1 VAKIPE
7 QFIQQVL
14 SATDIVEF
22 IGQYVA
28 LKKKGKEF
36 AGLCPF
42 HQDNNPSMYV
52 TPVKQ
57 MFKCF
62 VCGAGGNAL
71 RFLMDYEKVT
81 FPDAVRA
88 LADRVGLEMPSD
100 YAPSAPRGDGLD
112 KRTLF
117 GVAAWAKQ
125 FYRDQLFSPA
135 GKAALAYAKDR
146 GLTDETI
153 EQFELGFAPDAW
165 DGLTQG
171 ARRKGYTAQQLVEAG
186 LAAPRQQGDGVY
198 DRFRNRLMFPIQDL
212 SGRVV
217 GFGGR
222 ALAADER
229 AKYINSPESILFDK
243 SNQMFAM
250 DVARD
255 AIRNSRQAIVVEGY
269 MDAIVA
275 IQSGVPNVVA
285 TLGTALT
292 AGHVRQLAHFASDV
306 VLVFDADVA
315 GASAADRA
323 LDEFIAQNISVRVS
337 SIPEGKD
344 PADFCL
350 AQSGQAFIDHIAGAP
365 DAMDHMLQRHMAA
378 YRDAGGNLADRG
390 RVVESFLEKVVTS
403 GAYGAIDNVR
413 RGQLVQHIAHLL
425 NLSAG
430 ELQQRMNQL
439 GRRIT
444 TRSQQPTEGTEA
456 PAQQEYTKRPL
467 VERQVLEVL
476 INAPELFDSI
486 VERMG
491 PSDFSDP
498 GLRLVAEQIWRLGEN
513 GPWHLDQL
521 LANER
526 ITAMGALVS
535 DLATNGERRGNLEAT
550 LTGSVDAIVRRRD
563 NVEIEALKADASDD
577 ALRKLTARLR
587 DGDPRR
593 KPKIQ

>member
-36 AGLCPF
+36 VGLCPF

-52 TPVKQ
+52 SPVKQ

-62 VCGAGGNAL
+62 VCGAGGNSL

-88 LADRVGLEMPSD
+88 LADRAGLAMPTE
-100 YAPSAPRGDGLD
+100 YEPARPRTDGCD

-153 EQFELGFAPDAW
+153 DRFALGFAPDAW
-165 DGLTQG
+165 DGLTQA
-171 ARRKGYTAQQLVEAG
+171 ARRKGYSAKQLVEAG

-243 SNQMFAM
+243 SNQMFAF
-250 DVARD
+250 DAARD

-306 VLVFDADVA
+306 ILVFDADVA
-315 GASAADRA
+315 GANAADRA
-323 LDEFIAQNISVRVS
+323 LDEFIAQNVSVRVA

-350 AQSGQAFIDHIAGAP
+350 ARGGEAFIEH
-365 DAMDHMLQRHMAA
+365 L
-378 YRDAGGNLADRG
+378 
-390 RVVESFLEKVVTS
+390 TS
-403 GAYGAIDNVR
+403 V
-413 RGQLVQHIAHLL
+413 LQHIAHLL

-439 GRRIT
+439 SRRVT
-444 TRSQQPTEGTEA
+444 TRSQQPDVAGT
-456 PAQQEYTKRPL
+456 PTQQDYTKRPL

-476 INAPELFDSI
+476 LNAPDLFDHV
-486 VERMG
+486 VERIG
-491 PSDFSDP
+491 PSDFTDP
-498 GLRLVAEQIWRLGEN
+498 ALRLVAEQIWRLGEN

-526 ITAMGALVS
+526 ITELGSLVS
-535 DLATNGERRGNLEAT
+535 ELTTTGEHRGNYEPT
-550 LTGSVDAIVRRRD
+550 LIGAADAMVRRRD
-563 NVEIEALKADASDD
+563 NAELEALKADASDD
-577 ALRKLTARLR
+577 ALRQLTARLR

-593 KPKIQ
+593 RPKIR

>member
-52 TPVKQ
+52 SPVKQ

-62 VCGAGGNAL
+62 VCGAGGNVL
-71 RFLMDYEKVT
+71 RFLMDYEKVS

-88 LADRVGLEMPSD
+88 LADRAGLAMPTE
-100 YAPSAPRGDGLD
+100 YEPARPRTDGCD

-125 FYRDQLFSPA
+125 FYRDQLFSPS
-135 GKAALAYAKDR
+135 GKATLAYAKDR

-153 EQFELGFAPDAW
+153 DRFALGFAPDAW
-165 DGLTQG
+165 DGLVQA
-171 ARRKGYTAQQLVEAG
+171 ARRKGYSAKQLVEAG

-243 SNQMFAM
+243 SNQMFAF

-306 VLVFDADVA
+306 ILVFDADVA
-315 GASAADRA
+315 GANAADRA
-323 LDEFIAQNISVRVS
+323 LDEFIAQNVSVRVA

-350 AQSGQAFIDHIAGAP
+350 ARGGQAFIEHLANAP
-365 DAMDHMLQRHMAA
+365 DAMDYMLQTHLNA

-390 RVVESFLEKVVTS
+390 RVVESFLERIVAS
-403 GAYGAIDNVR
+403 AAYGAIDNVR
-413 RGQLVQHIAHLL
+413 RGQLLQHIAHLL

-439 GRRIT
+439 SRRVT
-444 TRSQQPTEGTEA
+444 TRSQQPDAAGT
-456 PAQQEYTKRPL
+456 PVQQEYTKRPL
-467 VERQVLEVL
+467 VERQILEVL
-476 INAPELFDSI
+476 LNAPDLFDHV
-486 VERMG
+486 VERIG
-491 PSDFSDP
+491 PNDFTDP
-498 GLRLVAEQIWRLGEN
+498 ALRLVAEQIWRIGEN

-526 ITAMGALVS
+526 ITELGSLVS
-535 DLATNGERRGNLEAT
+535 ELTTTGEHRGNYEPT
-550 LTGSVDAIVRRRD
+550 LIGAADAMVRRRD
-563 NVEIEALKADASDD
+563 NAELEALKADSSDD
-577 ALRKLTARLR
+577 ALRQLTARLR

-593 KPKIQ
+593 RPKIR